1 MDDNSMFNEGYQ
13 FCFVCGDNVLGQQ
26 ESLRERV
33 YFLLD
38 YNYNYYNIEI
48 SVCCEEFK
56 LNDVVYSFNVL
67 NYLKNLS
74 RI

>member
-1 MDDNSMFNEGYQ
+1 M
-13 FCFVCGDNVLGQQ
+13 
-26 ESLRERV
+26 
-33 YFLLD
+33 LD

-56 LNDVVYSFNVL
+56 LNVVVYSFNVL
-67 NYLKNLS
+67 NLFYLKNLS